1 MPAKA
6 RSLRRQLLIWLLAL
20 LIPLLVV
27 GGVNSYFR
35 AYHFSNLAYDR
46 SLFRAALALA
56 DQVFV
61 VRGKVMVDLP
71 QKALDL
77 LEYDKDDWIYY
88 RVTDPKGNIVTG
100 EPRLPLP
107 AVMPPP
113 GEHVYYD
120 AMLGQKHVRVA
131 AFSLPL
137 KGTSAKGTALVQV
150 AETKSKR
157 DKLAEEIITTM
168 MLPQL
173 LIVLLAGAL
182 VHYGVRRGLAPLD
195 RLQQAVEQRSYRD
208 LSPVPYEGAPKEV
221 QPLLHAMNDLLQ
233 RLRESMFRQQ
243 RFTADASH
251 QLRTPLAGLQ
261 TQAEMALRES
271 DPSQIRQALE
281 RILASAIRVS
291 HLVSQLLALARVE
304 PGSGREMQQQPV
316 DLVQLSR
323 ETTAEWVS
331 AALAKQIDLGFE
343 SDATLLQV
351 MGNPLMLHELL
362 ANLLDNAIR
371 YTPAQGKITVGLWRE
386 GQKTLLS
393 VEDTGP
399 GIPLEERDSI
409 FERFHRLPETTSEG
423 CGLGLA
429 IVREIAVAHQAE
441 ITVEDGAGKVGTRM
455 IVSFPLYENS
465 GARLHPTSA

>member
-6 RSLRRQLLIWLLAL
+6 RSLRRQLLIWLLVL
-20 LIPLLVV
+20 LIPLLVI

-35 AYHFSNLAYDR
+35 ANHFSNLAYDR

-61 VRGKVMVDLP
+61 IRGKVMIDLP
-71 QKALDL
+71 QETLDL

-88 RVTDPKGNIVTG
+88 RVTDPQGEIVTG
-100 EPRLPLP
+100 EPDLPPPTILP
-107 AVMPPP
+107 AP
-113 GEHVYYD
+113 GGHVYYD
-120 AMLGQKHVRVA
+120 AKLSDKLVRVV

-137 KGTSAKGTALVQV
+137 TGTSAKGSALVQV

-157 DKLAEEIITTM
+157 DALANEIIAAM

-195 RLQQAVEQRSYRD
+195 QLQHAVEQRSHRD
-208 LSPVPYEGAPKEV
+208 LSAVPFENAPREV
-221 QPLLHAMNDLLQ
+221 QPLLRAMNDLLL
-233 RLRESMFRQQ
+233 RLRESIARQQ

-261 TQAEMALRES
+261 TQAEMALREN
-271 DPSQIRQALE
+271 DPSQVHQALE
-281 RILASAIRVS
+281 RILASTVRIS

-304 PGSGREMQQQPV
+304 PGSGREMHQQV
-316 DLVQLSR
+316 LDIVQLAR

-331 AALAKQIDLGFE
+331 AALAKRIDLGFE
-343 SDATLLQV
+343 TAHSSLQIF
-351 MGNPLMLHELL
+351 GNPLMLHEMLS
-362 ANLLDNAIR
+362 NLLDNAIR
-371 YTPAQGKITVGLWRE
+371 YTPPQGKITVSIIGQ
-386 GQKTLLS
+386 GQKALLS
-393 VEDTGP
+393 VEDSGP
-399 GIPLEERDSI
+399 GIPPEERDWI
-409 FERFHRLPETTSEG
+409 FERFHRLPDSGSEG

-429 IVREIAVAHQAE
+429 IVREIAAAHQAD
-441 ITVEDGAGKVGTRM
+441 ITVSEGTTGTGTRM
-455 IVSFPLYENS
+455 TIAIPAYTGEP
-465 GARLHPTSA
+465 GTD

>member
-6 RSLRRQLLIWLLAL
+6 RSLRRQLLIWLLVL
-20 LIPLLVV
+20 LIPLLII
-27 GGVNSYFR
+27 GGFNSYFR

-88 RVTDPKGNIVTG
+88 RVTDPQGEVVTG
-100 EPRLPLP
+100 EPGLPLP
-107 AVMPPP
+107 SIMPGP

-120 AMLGQKHVRVA
+120 AMLSDKLVRVV

-137 KGTSAKGTALVQV
+137 TGTSAKGSALVQV

-157 DKLAEEIITTM
+157 DALANEIITTM

-182 VHYGVRRGLAPLD
+182 VHYGVRRGLASLD
-195 RLQQAVEQRSYRD
+195 RLQHAVEQRSHRD
-208 LSPVPYEGAPKEV
+208 LSPVPYEDAPREV
-221 QPLLHAMNDLLQ
+221 QPLLRAMNDLLL
-233 RLRESMFRQQ
+233 RLRESIARQQ

-261 TQAEMALRES
+261 TQAEMALREN
-271 DPSQIRQALE
+271 DPSQVRQALE
-281 RILASAIRVS
+281 RILASAVRVS

-304 PGSGREMQQQPV
+304 PGSGRETHQQML
-316 DLVQLSR
+316 DLVQLAR

-331 AALAKQIDLGFE
+331 AALAKHIDLGFE
-343 SDATLLQV
+343 TAHSSLRIF
-351 MGNPLMLHELL
+351 GNPLMLHEMLS
-362 ANLLDNAIR
+362 NLLDNAIR
-371 YTPAQGKITVGLWRE
+371 YTPSQGKVTVSLNQEDG
-386 GQKTLLS
+386 KVLLS
-393 VEDTGP
+393 VDDNGP
-399 GIPLEERDSI
+399 GIPLDEHDRI
-409 FERFHRLPETTSEG
+409 FERFHRLPESSSEG

-429 IVREIAVAHQAE
+429 IVREIVVAHQAE
-441 ITVEDGAGKVGTRM
+441 IIVSEGAEGLGTRM
-455 IVSFPLYENS
+455 TVVLPVYA
-465 GARLHPTSA
+465 GDASAES

>member
-1 MPAKA
+1 MRAKA
-6 RSLRRQLLIWLLAL
+6 RTLRRQLLIWLLAL
-20 LIPLLVV
+20 LIPLLIL
-27 GGVNSYFR
+27 GGYNSYFR

-61 VRGKVMVDLP
+61 VHGKVLVDLP

-100 EPRLPLP
+100 EPRLLP
-107 AVMPPP
+107 PPTLPPP
-113 GEHVYYD
+113 GEHLYYD
-120 AMLGQKHVRVA
+120 TMLGDNHVRVV

-137 KGTSAKGTALVQV
+137 TGTSAKGSALVQV

-157 DKLAEEIITTM
+157 DRLAQEIITTM

-182 VHYGVRRGLAPLD
+182 VHYGVRRGLAPLE
-195 RLQQAVEQRSYRD
+195 RLQRAVEQRSYRD
-208 LSPVPYEGAPKEV
+208 LSAVPYEDAPREV
-221 QPLLHAMNDLLQ
+221 QPLLRAMNDLMK
-233 RLRESMFRQQ
+233 RLRESMGRQQ

-261 TQAEMALRES
+261 TQAEMALRET
-271 DPSQIRQALE
+271 DPAHIRQALE
-281 RILASAIRVS
+281 RILASAGRVS

-304 PGSGREMQQQPV
+304 PGSGREIQQQPL
-316 DLVQLSR
+316 DIVQLAR
-323 ETTAEWVS
+323 DTTAEWVS
-331 AALAKQIDLGFE
+331 AALDKHIDLGFE
-343 SDATLLQV
+343 TDIPAQQI

-371 YTPAQGKITVGLWRE
+371 YSPKGGKITVS
-386 GQKTLLS
+386 TSDSDMHVLLA
-393 VEDTGP
+393 VEDDGP
-399 GIPLEERDSI
+399 GIPPEERERI
-409 FERFHRLPETTSEG
+409 FERFHRLSESTSDG

-429 IVREIAVAHQAE
+429 IVKEIAQAHQAE
-441 ITVEDGAGKVGTRM
+441 IMVTEGEDGLGTRM
-455 IVSFPLYENS
+455 VVSIPVLKAGN
-465 GARLHPTSA
+465 AV